1 MTFKSLFSLLAFFV
15 LALTSKAQ
23 VPSYVPNDGLVAWY
37 DFDNDAA
44 DASEN
49 AHNGSVFGA
58 SFVDSPLNGAVSFDG
73 SDDYLEIPTSPVFE
87 DMVHELTLSAW
98 FKKTNSNTGTIVA
111 KRNFVGNPCGERHH
125 FELTCMPDNSVF
137 FSASHN
143 CIELNNTQVQSAPD
157 VFQLNEWTHVAVT
170 YDNGALLMYVNG
182 EVVLEHDEGYREL
195 LPNNHWIN
203 FGRIHRSG
211 GNPFFNEY
219 AGEIDESGI
228 WNRVLSAEEINML
241 LTGQAASS
249 VPEYVPNEGLVAWW
263 GMDGNGEDSHTGM
276 YDATNLTATP
286 ATDRFGNENGALMFS
301 GSDEMRGPGGGN
313 MDAGLS
319 NAITL
324 SCWLNASQF
333 AQNQGTAVFRH
344 SPSGVYY
351 NWALHFSPLGDDSNS
366 NHPYFLAGQSL
377 FENNGGNVSE
387 FALQLDEWHHVVL
400 RVVDGLVDMHV
411 DGMEVFSNQTNGS
424 FQTTSNAEFVFGSPS
439 HAVNDYFTGLMDD
452 VGIWNRG
459 ISDAEILALYQ
470 VQSPIMGCT
479 DETACNFN
487 PEATVDDESCF
498 EAPFIAAFGV
508 DTDSVSTCSGESI
521 SLSAMGT
528 TSALDSTLLDAFTM
542 TVNSYYSRTTP
553 VLESGH
559 TYRLISNGRYGFADG
574 WSHNDPAWNYAWD
587 EETGTKV
594 YCNGTQDASE
604 DVRWLYDGNANF
616 QRPDNDYHNNDN
628 NAFCNGSDKTYAWT
642 IEGDG
647 NAHVMSWEDCCY
659 GDNSGSLDF
668 WLYEL
673 TGVPGGPETTW
684 SNGDQGATTELTPS
698 ESQWVTLTTMLDGI
712 SLCQDSI
719 WIEVVTSGCNDEN
732 ACNYSMLDVCNVDCI
747 YPLVG
752 EDCEAGAVA
761 CAEGT
766 VWDAESQNCVVAIP
780 AYLNEPGEAAILNP
794 CYFDSN
800 GNGLVEVTD
809 LMNVLSVFGLACGD
823 VPEMAEF
830 SCGAPLGYQGYDYE
844 TVLIGEQCW
853 FAENLRAEQY
863 LNGEQIVHSLSNN
876 EWQETTSGAV
886 HFQPSIFNATEALYN
901 WYVINDA
908 RGLCPTGWHVS
919 APNDWES
926 LIAFVGESNA
936 AQKLKTVDGW
946 FELSGTDDYG
956 FQGLPVGYRSHA
968 DGQFKGEQYNGFF
981 WTPSEVDGQPQFFLL
996 DSAFDNVQSDHSNKN
1011 AGFSVRCIIDTE

>member
-1 MTFKSLFSLLAFFV
+1 M
-15 LALTSKAQ
+15 AQ
-23 VPSYVPNDGLVAWY
+23 VPSYVPEGGLVAWY
-37 DFDNDAA
+37 DFDNNVT

-87 DMVHELTLSAW
+87 DMIDELTLSAW

-182 EVVLEHDEGYREL
+182 ELVLEHDEGYREL

-211 GNPFFNEY
+211 GVSFFNEY

-228 WNRVLSAEEINML
+228 WNRVLSAEEIDML
-241 LTGQAASS
+241 VTGQAASS
-249 VPEYVPNEGLVAWW
+249 VPEYVPSEGLVAWW
-263 GMDGNGEDSHTGM
+263 GMDGNGEDSHTGTH
-276 YDATNLTATP
+276 DATNLTATP

-344 SPSGVYY
+344 SPPGVYY
-351 NWALHFSPLGDDSNS
+351 NWALHLSPLGDDSNS

-387 FALQLDEWHHVVL
+387 FALQLGEWHHVVL

-411 DGMEVFSNQTNGS
+411 DGIEVFSNQTNSS

-439 HAVNDYFTGLMDD
+439 HSVNDSFTGLMDD
-452 VGIWNRG
+452 VGVWNRG

-470 VQSPIMGCT
+470 VQSPTMGCT
-479 DETACNFN
+479 DDTACNYN
-487 PEATVDDESCF
+487 PEANFNDDSCF
-498 EAPFIAAFGV
+498 
-508 DTDSVSTCSGESI
+508 
-521 SLSAMGT
+521 
-528 TSALDSTLLDAFTM
+528 
-542 TVNSYYSRTTP
+542 
-553 VLESGH
+553 
-559 TYRLISNGRYGFADG
+559 YG
-574 WSHNDPAWNYAWD
+574 
-587 EETGTKV
+587 
-594 YCNGTQDASE
+594 CQ
-604 DVRWLYDGNANF
+604 
-616 QRPDNDYHNNDN
+616 
-628 NAFCNGSDKTYAWT
+628 FCG
-642 IEGDG
+642 
-647 NAHVMSWEDCCY
+647 
-659 GDNSGSLDF
+659 F
-668 WLYEL
+668 
-673 TGVPGGPETTW
+673 
-684 SNGDQGATTELTPS
+684 
-698 ESQWVTLTTMLDGI
+698 
-712 SLCQDSI
+712 
-719 WIEVVTSGCNDEN
+719 
-732 ACNYSMLDVCNVDCI
+732 
-747 YPLVG
+747 
-752 EDCEAGAVA
+752 
-761 CAEGT
+761 GT
-766 VWDAESQNCVVAIP
+766 VWDAESQTCVVAIP

-809 LMNVLSVFGLACGD
+809 LMNVLSVYGMECGD
-823 VPEMAEF
+823 VPEAAEF
-830 SCGAPLGYQGYDYE
+830 SCGDALNYQGYDYE

-853 FAENLRAEQY
+853 FAENLKKLDVVFPGTSQSYDDPRSYVYGYNGENVAEAILQANYDEFGVLYNYAAVQDEDLCPAGWSPGTDEDWNKLAVALGVDSSEAHTYVCCGGAEYRGDVAPLMKDESWGGLNTSGFGALPGGY
-863 LNGEQIVHSLSNN
+863 LNDTPSTSSFLQKGVNGYF
-876 EWQETTSGAV
+876 WTTSEAIQYYASQGALEQTAMS
-886 HFQPSIFNATEALYN
+886 HYLFDGI
-901 WYVINDA
+901 D
-908 RGLCPTGWHVS
+908 G
-919 APNDWES
+919 
-926 LIAFVGESNA
+926 VGRIVTN
-936 AQKLKTVDGW
+936 
-946 FELSGTDDYG
+946 
-956 FQGLPVGYRSHA
+956 RRHA
-968 DGQFKGEQYNGFF
+968 
-981 WTPSEVDGQPQFFLL
+981 
-996 DSAFDNVQSDHSNKN
+996 
-1011 AGFSVRCIIDTE
+1011 FSVRCVKDAE

>member
-1 MTFKSLFSLLAFFV
+1 MKSLLSFLSYV
-15 LALTSKAQ
+15 ALGLTCVAQ
-23 VPSYVPNDGLVAWY
+23 VPSYVPNEGLVAWY
-37 DFDNDAA
+37 DFDNDVA

-49 AHNGSVFGA
+49 DHNGSVFGA
-58 SFVDSPLNGAVSFDG
+58 SFVESPLNGAVSFDG

-170 YDNGALLMYVNG
+170 YDNGVLLMYVNG

-211 GNPFFNEY
+211 GVSFFNEY
-219 AGEIDESGI
+219 AGDIDESGI
-228 WNRVLSAEEINML
+228 WNRVLSAEEINLL
-241 LTGQAASS
+241 LTGQVASS
-249 VPEYVPNEGLVAWW
+249 VPEYVPSEGLVAWW
-263 GMDGNGEDSHTGM
+263 GMDGNGEDSHTGTF
-276 YDATNLTATP
+276 DATNLTATP
-286 ATDRFGNENGALMFS
+286 ATGRFGNENGALMFS
-301 GSDEMRGPGGGN
+301 GSDEMRGPGGGD
-313 MDAGLS
+313 MDAGLN

-344 SPSGVYY
+344 AVAGEHY
-351 NWALHFSPLGDDSNS
+351 NWAFHLSPLGDDSNS
-366 NHPYFLAGQSL
+366 NHPYFLAGPSL
-377 FENNGGNVSE
+377 FENNGGNISD

-411 DGMEVFSNQTNGS
+411 DGVEVFSNQTNSS
-424 FQTTSNAEFVFGSPS
+424 FETTSNAEFVFGSTNNTP
-439 HAVNDYFTGLMDD
+439 ANDNFIGLMDD
-452 VGIWNRG
+452 VGVWNRG
-459 ISDAEILALYQ
+459 ISDAEILALFQ
-470 VQSPIMGCT
+470 VQSSIMGCT

-508 DTDSVSTCSGESI
+508 DADSVSTCSGESI
-521 SLSAMGT
+521 TLSAMGT
-528 TSALDSTLLDAFTM
+528 TSALDSTLLDSFTM

-553 VLESGH
+553 ILESGH
-559 TYRLISNGRYGFADG
+559 TYRLIGNGRYGFADG

-587 EETGTKV
+587 QETGTKV

-604 DVRWLYDGNANF
+604 DVRWLYDGAANF

-628 NAFCNGSDKTYAWT
+628 NAFCNGSDKTYTWT

-647 NAHVMSWEDCCY
+647 NAHVISWEDCCY

-668 WLYEL
+668 WIYEL
-673 TGVPGGPETTW
+673 TGAPGGPETTW
-684 SNGDQGATTELTPS
+684 STGEQGATTELTPS
-698 ESQWVTLTTMLDGI
+698 ESQWVTLTTMLDGV

-732 ACNYSMLDVCNVDCI
+732 ACNYSMLDVCSVDCV

-766 VWDAESQNCVVAIP
+766 VWDAESQTCVVAIP

-809 LMNVLSVFGLACGD
+809 LMNVLSVYGLACGEI
-823 VPEMAEF
+823 PEAAEF
-830 SCGAPLGYQGYDYE
+830 TCGNPLSYQGYDYE
-844 TVLIGEQCW
+844 TVQIGEQCW
-853 FAENLRAEQY
+853 LAENLRAEQY
-863 LNGEQIVHSLSNN
+863 LNGEQIVQSLSNN
-876 EWQETTSGAV
+876 DWQEISSGAV
-886 HFQPSIFNATEALYN
+886 HFQPSIFNTTEALYN
-901 WYVINDA
+901 WHVINDA

-926 LIAFVGESNA
+926 LIAFAGESNA
-936 AQKLKTVDGW
+936 AKKLKSVDGW
-946 FELSGTDDYG
+946 FELSGTDDFG

-981 WTPSEVDGQPQFFLL
+981 WTPSEVDSHPQFFLL
-996 DSAFDNVQSDHSNKN
+996 DSAFDNVLSDFSDKN